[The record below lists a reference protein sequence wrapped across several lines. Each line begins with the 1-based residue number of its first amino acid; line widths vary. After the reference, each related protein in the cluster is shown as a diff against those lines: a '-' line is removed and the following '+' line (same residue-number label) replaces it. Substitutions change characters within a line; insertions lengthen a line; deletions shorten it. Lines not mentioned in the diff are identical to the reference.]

1 MYHVRSLLRMV
12 IMHAPTTCSFVP
24 LSPQLSWTDVTDAL
38 CDCVAASTIAASA
51 KKSACKRF
59 FVCLASAAEFELTC
73 HRYQGWLPCRNA
85 CLAVA
90 APGVGANTVAAVRN
104 SALAEI
110 RDLLDRASRHS
121 EQGLGA
127 GTQC

>member
-1 MYHVRSLLRMV
+1 MCVHYLLLRMLT
-12 IMHAPTTCSFVP
+12 HPQPA
-24 LSPQLSWTDVTDAL
+24 LSYLFPQLSWTDVTDAL

-51 KKSACKRF
+51 KKSACRRVF
-59 FVCLASAAEFELTC
+59 LCLASAADLSS
-73 HRYQGWLPCRNA
+73 LPR
-85 CLAVA
+85 LVA
-90 APGVGANTVAAVRN
+90 LSKRVDSLSLAPGVGANTVAADRN

-110 RDLLDRASRHS
+110 RDLLDRANRHS